1 MRILHAIATM
11 ATRYG
16 GPSKACFEM
25 ARATARQGH
34 TVTIFTTDLGDPDLP
49 GDTGGA
55 PVARDGVA
63 IHRYPVRPPR
73 FWGTSPGMA
82 RGLREAI
89 PGADVVHLHSLY
101 LFHDRVVGR
110 ECARSGV
117 PYLVQPHGALD
128 PWHYRHKR
136 FRKWLVEFWFQ
147 DAVIRRAGVVQFA
160 TEEEMRLARP
170 RIFGTRA
177 VVVPLGIDPD
187 EYALPPRGRF
197 RAVHPRIGDR
207 PVVVFLGRL
216 DAKKGLDIVVRAFSD
231 VIRGGRDAHLVIAGP
246 DDGMRAR
253 IERWIDAHG
262 LRERAT
268 LTGMVTGPDKLALL
282 ADADLFVLPSWSES
296 FGIAVIEAMACGL
309 PVAISDRV
317 SVGRAVE
324 AAGAGW
330 VTPVAA
336 GPLRDAIDEALGNPA
351 EARERGERGRTLVA
365 ERYAW
370 SRIAPAQEAVYGSLV

>member
-11 ATRYG
+11 AARYG
-16 GPSKACFEM
+16 GPSKACFEI
-25 ARATARQGH
+25 ARSTARRGH
-34 TVTIFTTDLGDPDLP
+34 AVSIFTTDLGDPDP
-49 GDTGGA
+49 SDGADGA
-55 PVARDGVA
+55 PVAHDGVT

-73 FWGTSPGMA
+73 FWGTSPRMA

-89 PGADVVHLHSLY
+89 PRADVVHLHSLY

-136 FRKWLVEFWFQ
+136 FRKRLVEAWFQ
-147 DAVIRRAGVVQFA
+147 DAVIRRAGAVQFA

-170 RIFGTRA
+170 RIFDARA
-177 VVVPLGIDPD
+177 VVVPIGIEPD

-197 RAVHPRIGDR
+197 RAVHPQIGDR

-231 VIRGGRDAHLVIAGP
+231 VIRGGRDAHLVVAGP

-253 IERWIDAHG
+253 LEAWIDAQG
-262 LRERAT
+262 LRERTT
-268 LTGMVTGPDKLALL
+268 LTGMVTGADKLALL

-317 SVGRAVE
+317 SVRRAVE

-336 GPLRDAIDEALGNPA
+336 GPLRDAIVEALGNPA
-351 EARERGERGRTLVA
+351 EAREKGERGRALVA
-365 ERYAW
+365 KRYAW
-370 SRIAPAQEAVYGSLV
+370 SRIAPAQEVVYGSLV